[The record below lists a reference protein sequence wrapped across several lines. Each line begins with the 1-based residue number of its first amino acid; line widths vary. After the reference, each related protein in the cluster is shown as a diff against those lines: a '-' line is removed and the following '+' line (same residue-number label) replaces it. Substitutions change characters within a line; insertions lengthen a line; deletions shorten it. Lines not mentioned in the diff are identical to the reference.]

1 MSLEFLLVQK
11 AKSKGGD
18 KYVCISDPSF
28 SIYVPQNKSRVGDQP
43 HTKLRINISTKGVL
57 EFILVQKAKSKGG
70 DKYACVADPS
80 FSIYVPQTIS
90 RTGDEA
96 NAKLYVD
103 IGPLFTQTPVT
114 SQIDEDAIDDAT

>member
-18 KYVCISDPSF
+18 KYVCIANPSF
-28 SIYVPQNKSRVGDQP
+28 SIYVPQNKSRIGDEP
-43 HTKLRINISTKGVL
+43 HPKLRVNISITSTKGDL

-70 DKYACVADPS
+70 DKYVCVADPS
-80 FSIYVPQTIS
+80 FSIYVPQTMS

-96 NAKLYVD
+96 NAKLYLD
-103 IGPLFTQTPVT
+103 IGPFFTKTPCN
-114 SQIDEDAIDDAT
+114 